1 MTKSFIPHL
10 ESELGLTPDEK
21 MALASLEPRLGHTYV
36 VQRLRREAEYE
47 AQSLHERTQLFN
59 REHWLSNP
67 ALIRG
72 GLRLLGLHARARRN
86 ALAIEVRHHE
96 VRLPDLP
103 DAFDGFVLL
112 HLADLHFGMND
123 QFLDALLQR
132 IEPLRYDLCVL
143 TGDYRALTY
152 GPYKEALEGLERL
165 RVLIKGPAY
174 AILGNHDTIRMVPA
188 MERIGYQLLLN
199 EATSLALGNEAIYL
213 AGVDDSNFYRMAHID
228 QAAHDIPAEAVSI
241 LLSHTPETYRQAADA
256 TFDLMLCG
264 HTHGGQICLPG
275 GIPIRTEATSPR
287 RLVKGSWRYGRMIGY
302 TSTGAGT
309 CIVDARLNCPPE
321 VTLHRLRRG
330 PASIRGGHQKGRSW
344 IFNRNRIGDRTSSN
358 TMNAMT
364 RTAMSLLVRLNCSLT
379 IRSGSRAS
387 GI

>member
-1 MTKSFIPHL
+1 
-10 ESELGLTPDEK
+10 
-21 MALASLEPRLGHTYV
+21 MALAGLEPRFGYTYV

-47 AQSLHERTQLFN
+47 AQSLRERTQLFN

-72 GLRLLGLHARARRN
+72 GLRLLGLHGRARRN
-86 ALAIEVRHHE
+86 ALAIEVRYHE

-103 DAFDGFVLL
+103 DAFDGLVLL

-123 QFLDALLQR
+123 QFLDALLKR

-152 GPYKEALEGLERL
+152 GPYGEALGGLERL
-165 RVLIKGPAY
+165 RTVIKGPAY

-188 MERIGYQLLLN
+188 MERIGYRLLMN
-199 EATSLALGNEAIYL
+199 EATSVSRDGETIYL
-213 AGVDDSNFYRMAHID
+213 AGVDDANFYRMANVD
-228 QAAHDIPAEAVSI
+228 DVARDIPAGSVSI

-275 GIPIRTEATSPR
+275 GIPIRTAATSPR
-287 RLVKGSWRYGRMIGY
+287 RLVKGSWRYGGMIGY

-309 CIVDARLNCPPE
+309 CIVD
-321 VTLHRLRRG
+321 
-330 PASIRGGHQKGRSW
+330 
-344 IFNRNRIGDRTSSN
+344 
-358 TMNAMT
+358 
-364 RTAMSLLVRLNCSLT
+364 VRLN
-379 IRSGSRAS
+379 
-387 GI
+387 

>member
-1 MTKSFIPHL
+1 MTEIFTPHL
-10 ESELGLTPDEK
+10 ESELGLTPDET

-47 AQSLHERTQLFN
+47 AQALRERTQLFN

-72 GLRLLGLHARARRN
+72 GLRLLGLHERARRN

-96 VRLPDLP
+96 VHLPHLPDT
-103 DAFDGFVLL
+103 FDGFVLL

-123 QFLDALLQR
+123 QFLDALIR
-132 IEPLRYDLCVL
+132 RVETLRYDLCVL

-152 GPYKEALEGLERL
+152 GPYREALEGLECL
-165 RVLIKGPAY
+165 RTVIKGHAY

-188 MERIGYQLLLN
+188 MERMGYRLLLN
-199 EATSLALGNEAIYL
+199 EATSVSQGGETIYL
-213 AGVDDSNFYRMAHID
+213 AGVDDANFYRMAHID
-228 QAAHDIPAEAVSI
+228 QAARDIPAGAVSI
-241 LLSHTPETYRQAADA
+241 LLSHTPETYHQAADA

-275 GIPIRTEATSPR
+275 GIPIRTEAASPR
-287 RLVKGSWRYGRMIGY
+287 RFVRGQWWYDKMVGY

-321 VTLHRLRRG
+321 VTLHQLRR
-330 PASIRGGHQKGRSW
+330 
-344 IFNRNRIGDRTSSN
+344 
-358 TMNAMT
+358 
-364 RTAMSLLVRLNCSLT
+364 
-379 IRSGSRAS
+379 RAVL
-387 GI
+387 